1 MKRTLKKVL
10 SFLLVMAMLAG
21 FVPEIGVSLR
31 ANAADPVVYFYV
43 PEAVYLKQGS
53 QGTQWYLNSYRSA
66 SATTL
71 VAKETTGK
79 LFFNCAGATSVKITT
94 SGGTVSNLT
103 TTGTA
108 TIDDTDF
115 QITGSAGAVVTYT
128 ATYVYGGKTYT
139 VTSYTYLYAPNRVP
153 SGCASE
159 TESNKHSKKYDYHGF
174 ITVLWGSQRYDTKA
188 NSGGANSACAA
199 AEVIYLG
206 NKGLH
211 TAGNTRPHNT
221 DMLNAGTGTFAYH
234 NNDNVNV
241 NAESPLA
248 YFYVD
253 TSRFTNMNQIP
264 NMYVGLTQTDD
275 QHTDYTEQYS
285 WLVSGHSSG
294 QSEPSG
300 SKLVEVI
307 PYTKVST
314 ETLIRQEGA
323 CTIPYGISGLGAGS
337 NTNYTVYTYGRSYC
351 GGTVTHSYQ
360 HTRFQIH
367 NNYKANL
374 RNLYLTHL
382 KDSIKHQA
390 GNYTSASWTTF
401 SNAMKNAAT
410 VLGNPYVAYSTVTS
424 AVTTLTNAVNGLQT
438 NLYLKASTNGG
449 ASDQTPALTIK
460 DASTV
465 AVNLGS
471 YTASKSG
478 WNFLGW
484 NTSSTATTGSKTTAN
499 VGFNNTYYAIYSKVL
514 KGTFHYLTAAGA
526 RTNSAPTVT
535 IYNTATSGAVA
546 PPALVSAKYGD
557 VTYSA
562 LGWRTDDTAAAQ
574 TVAATGNKTISADTV
589 YRAVYSGTLTLSYD
603 LAGGSGSFGNQT
615 ATQYLNAGSSS
626 VAASAASVN
635 INTGTPTKTGYTFSS
650 WTAAGGSLANG
661 KFTFTNGKNGKL
673 TANYTEHKY
682 NIAFNGNGSTGGST
696 AGISNVLYS
705 ASQALTANGF
715 TRTGYSF
722 NGWNTKADG
731 SGTSYADQASVS
743 KLSAANGA
751 TVTLYA
757 QWKIN
762 QYALTVNPNGGSF
775 NNTTANSSF
784 TQNYNTTKTVDDA
797 TRAGY
802 TFTGWTLSGS
812 GSWNASNKTFTYGAG
827 AGTLTAGW
835 TATPY
840 TITYNAD
847 GGTVSPASLSYNIES
862 NATLASA
869 EKTGYTFTGWKPQA
883 AAGNWNAATTYAG
896 GASVKGMY
904 GNVTLV
910 AQWKINQYTLTVDPN
925 GGTFNGSSAA
935 SAFTQD
941 YATAKTVAD
950 PVRTGYTFTGWT
962 LSGAGAWDAAG
973 KTFTYGAG
981 AATLTANWKANV
993 YTVKFD
999 GNGADG
1005 GATAAIEKTYGAE
1018 KALTENG
1025 FTKTG
1030 YEFKGW
1036 ATAADGEKVYDDKA
1050 VLTADLATE
1059 NGAEV
1064 ILYAVWEAI
1073 PYEITIDLNSTDP
1086 LANYDGETGGI
1097 YQQTIALADPT
1108 RPGYTFTGWTLV
1120 SGNGALNGSEYTFG
1134 AGNAEIKANW
1144 SPINYTLTL
1153 VLNGGGISVDAETV
1167 GIIYD
1172 TVEIPDPA
1180 REGYRFTGWTKT
1192 GGGTLEN
1199 GVFTFAADNC
1209 QLEAGWEA
1217 IPYSLTVDA
1226 NGGEGDYGAINAAV
1240 YHIENTVE
1248 IPEPTRTGY
1257 DFAGWT
1263 IESDKAGAFAD
1274 GVYTFSSAD
1283 ASFTANWTAHTYT
1296 IAFSANSDKDITG
1309 EMADAAAVYDTAQ
1322 ELPSVGFEKF
1332 GYDFVGWALAED
1344 GEKVYDDGAQVV
1356 NLSSEQGAVVTLY
1369 AVWNAK
1375 PHTLSLEPYATIDL
1389 GVAPEMYYDGGLAPV
1404 TIDGIVYKTVTL
1416 AEPTWTGYTFTGW
1429 AVKDGT
1435 ETAGALTK
1443 GSGNVWTFTFS
1454 DDDAQLVAVFV
1465 PAPVVISVDA
1475 QGDTPAAH
1483 ADDVTYTGE
1492 AGYTGFYKQTVTV
1505 PSPVRRGY
1513 AFKGWDMTDAPYAPA
1528 GAVSGSFDGETF
1540 TYGSWSQNLTAA
1552 WEAIPY
1558 TVRIDLNNDE
1568 ANYPTDKYAPAVFAG
1583 ETEFEGL
1590 HIYDTIDLTALGEPA
1605 RTGFTFL
1612 GWQAENGA
1620 IADGVYTVADS
1631 DDTIKALWEANE
1643 YTLTIDAAGGEY
1655 DGAPTVSGIIHDEV
1669 ALGAIERR
1677 GYTFTGWT
1685 VENGSLNEETGV
1697 YTFADSDGRLTA
1709 NWEINT
1715 YTLTVDPNE
1724 GTYQGGSSA
1733 QFTGTIGETAEIA
1746 DPERFGYTFTGW
1758 TLTADEGETAD
1769 AGSVAD
1775 GVYTFD
1781 CENATLTA
1789 GWAINHYTVSFVYR
1803 TDAKTFKTDEFDT
1816 EYLGTVEAP
1825 AVTEYLPLDK
1835 DLSYH
1840 FIGWQNADGSAYDPT
1855 AGVIADMTVT
1865 AQYEEVGHVFTEW
1878 FDKGDL
1884 KSHYR
1889 VCVDCGYVETV
1900 SHAWDDGVVSIAPTC
1915 YTTGV
1920 MVYTCTV
1927 CGAQGAKPIDALGHD
1942 WSEWT
1947 PVPGDEPDCEHGGS
1961 EQRYCKRCGEEETR
1975 EVIRLCHNITNA
1987 VLGEGYCKDCGK
1999 FICKACDQY
2008 GVLEKL
2014 PGPMGTLYKIVHFFI
2029 HTFRQIRYHT

>member
-1 MKRTLKKVL
+1 MSHGERLVSRFGVRNRVLSIVLTIVLIVSCIPIASIDAFAIPAGFTELPTTAGSTLSGSYYVSANRTITGSGNNGLKVSGTAIIYIPAGVTLTVTGGAGTNASTGGAAANSTNSGDYGTVGAVGSGSSGAGGGYAGILVPSGSTLIITGQGTLNVTGGKGGNAGAGGKGGNGITQTYGSDDKYRLGAGGSGGGGGGGAGGGGAAIGTNGAAGGNGGNGGSGSNGRRERPYKKVL
-10 SFLLVMAMLAG
+10 GKKVYGYGAG
-21 FVPEIGVSLR
+21 SGDGDK
-31 ANAADPVVYFYV
+31 AGAKGGNASNGGTSAASG
-43 PEAVYLKQGS
+43 AVYKLGS
-53 QGTQWYLNSYRSA
+53 VTVNANGGASGNASTTGGGSGSGDHTNYNGPRVSASGGAGGGAGGSGGAGRAIGSGGSGGGGGAGGDGGGYRYDSGDSTQYFRATGGAGGYNNGTKGTDNGGGDGTAPGGGTGGAVGSYGAGNGYSSGTPAAAQKTVTLNQQNGSGGTASVTATLGVAMPSATMPSRTAYTFGGYYTSTGGAGTQYYTATGASA
-66 SATTL
+66 RVWDIAQATTL
-71 VAKETTGK
+71 YAKWTAVNYTITYNANGGSVSPASLSYNIESASTLATPTRANYTFAGWKPQAAAGTWNASTTYAQGASVKGMYGNVTLVAQWTPNVYTVT
-79 LFFNCAGATSVKITT
+79 LNNQSATSAGTTAIYEKYATGWYSTSAATAAISSITVPART
-94 SGGTVSNLT
+94 GYTFGGYYTAANGGGTQYI
-103 TTGTA
+103 TA
-108 TIDDTDF
+108 
-115 QITGSAGAVVTYT
+115 AGAV
-128 ATYVYGGKTYT
+128 
-139 VTSYTYLYAPNRVP
+139 
-153 SGCASE
+153 
-159 TESNKHSKKYDYHGF
+159 
-174 ITVLWGSQRYDTKA
+174 
-188 NSGGANSACAA
+188 
-199 AEVIYLG
+199 
-206 NKGLH
+206 
-211 TAGNTRPHNT
+211 TAGNTVTAANT
-221 DMLNAGTGTFAYH
+221 TWYAKW
-234 NNDNVNV
+234 
-241 NAESPLA
+241 
-248 YFYVD
+248 
-253 TSRFTNMNQIP
+253 
-264 NMYVGLTQTDD
+264 
-275 QHTDYTEQYS
+275 TEN
-285 WLVSGHSSG
+285 
-294 QSEPSG
+294 
-300 SKLVEVI
+300 
-307 PYTKVST
+307 T
-314 ETLIRQEGA
+314 
-323 CTIPYGISGLGAGS
+323 YGIS
-337 NTNYTVYTYGRSYC
+337 
-351 GGTVTHSYQ
+351 
-360 HTRFQIH
+360 
-367 NNYKANL
+367 
-374 RNLYLTHL
+374 
-382 KDSIKHQA
+382 
-390 GNYTSASWTTF
+390 
-401 SNAMKNAAT
+401 
-410 VLGNPYVAYSTVTS
+410 
-424 AVTTLTNAVNGLQT
+424 
-438 NLYLKASTNGG
+438 
-449 ASDQTPALTIK
+449 
-460 DASTV
+460 
-465 AVNLGS
+465 
-471 YTASKSG
+471 
-478 WNFLGW
+478 
-484 NTSSTATTGSKTTAN
+484 
-499 VGFNNTYYAIYSKVL
+499 
-514 KGTFHYLTAAGA
+514 
-526 RTNSAPTVT
+526 
-535 IYNTATSGAVA
+535 
-546 PPALVSAKYGD
+546 
-557 VTYSA
+557 
-562 LGWRTDDTAAAQ
+562 
-574 TVAATGNKTISADTV
+574 
-589 YRAVYSGTLTLSYD
+589 
-603 LAGGSGSFGNQT
+603 
-615 ATQYLNAGSSS
+615 
-626 VAASAASVN
+626 
-635 INTGTPTKTGYTFSS
+635 
-650 WTAAGGSLANG
+650 
-661 KFTFTNGKNGKL
+661 
-673 TANYTEHKY
+673 
-682 NIAFNGNGSTGGST
+682 FNGNGSTGGST
-696 AGISNVLYS
+696 AAMTGIRYTESKN
-705 ASQALTANGF
+705 LTANGF
-715 TRTGYSF
+715 TKTGYSF

-731 SGTSYADQASVS
+731 SGTSYADKASVS
-743 KLSAANGA
+743 KLSATNGA
-751 TVTLYA
+751 TVILYA

-762 QYALTVNPNGGSF
+762 QYALTVNPNGGKF
-775 NNTTANSSF
+775 NDSTANSSF
-784 TQNYNTTKTVDDA
+784 TQNYNTTKTVADA
-797 TRAGY
+797 ARAGY
-802 TFTGWTLSGS
+802 DFTGWTLSGS
-812 GSWNASNKTFTYGAG
+812 GSWDAANKTFTYGAG

-869 EKTGYTFTGWKPQA
+869 EKTGYTFTGWKPAA

-904 GNVTLV
+904 GNVTLT

-962 LSGAGAWDAAG
+962 LSGAGAWNAAG

-1097 YQQTIALADPT
+1097 YQQKIALADPT

-1192 GGGTLEN
+1192 GGGTLGN

-1332 GYDFVGWALAED
+1332 GYDFVGWALTED
-1344 GEKVYDDGAQVV
+1344 GEKVYDDGAQVK
-1356 NLSSEQGAVVTLY
+1356 NLASEQDAVVTLY
-1369 AVWNAK
+1369 AVWRAI

-1389 GVAPEMYYDGGLAPV
+1389 GVAPEMYYDGALAPV

-1429 AVKDGT
+1429 AVKEGT

-1513 AFKGWDMTDAPYAPA
+1513 AFKGWDMTDAPYAPT

-1540 TYGSWSQNLTAA
+1540 TYGSWGQNLTAT

-1620 IADGVYTVADS
+1620 IADGIYTVTDS

-1655 DGAPTVSGIIHDEV
+1655 DGETTVNGIIHDEV
-1669 ALGAIERR
+1669 ALGAIARR

-1724 GTYQGGSSA
+1724 GTYQGEASA
-1733 QFTGTIGETAEIA
+1733 QITGTIGEIAEIA

-1769 AGSVAD
+1769 AGSIAD

-1840 FIGWQNADGSAYDPT
+1840 FTGWQNADGSAYDPT

-1920 MVYTCTV
+1920 MVYTCAV

-1975 EVIRLCHNITNA
+1975 EVIRLCHDITNA
-1987 VLGEGYCKDCGK
+1987 VLGEGYCKHCGK
-1999 FICKACDQY
+1999 FICKACDHY

-2029 HTFRQIRYHT
+2029 HTFRQIRYRT